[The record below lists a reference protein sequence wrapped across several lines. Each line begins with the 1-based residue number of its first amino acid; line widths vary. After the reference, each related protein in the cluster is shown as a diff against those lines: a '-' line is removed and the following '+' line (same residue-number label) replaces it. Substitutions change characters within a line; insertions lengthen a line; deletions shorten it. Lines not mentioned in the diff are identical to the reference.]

1 MPGMSAM
8 LEVLVVVATAAEHW
22 LMAFRDAVEAEVVV
36 GIVIFWGSEDEAKVG
51 GRTFGT
57 DASEPWRPAGEVRH
71 SPECPVRYY
80 PVLAPVRR
88 SKMTHQRS
96 FEEPRN
102 TH

>member
-1 MPGMSAM
+1 MPGMPAM
-8 LEVLVVVATAAEHW
+8 LEVPVVVVMAAEHW

-71 SPECPVRYY
+71 SPEYPVRYC
-80 PVLAPVRR
+80 PFLALVRI
-88 SKMTHQRS
+88 SKMAHQRS

-102 TH
+102 AH